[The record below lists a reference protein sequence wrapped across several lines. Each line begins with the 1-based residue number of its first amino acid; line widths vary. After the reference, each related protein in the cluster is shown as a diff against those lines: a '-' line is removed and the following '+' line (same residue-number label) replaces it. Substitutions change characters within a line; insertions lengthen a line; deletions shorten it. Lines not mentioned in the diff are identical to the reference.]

1 MSGAI
6 LLDRDGDGI
15 ATLCSGA
22 PQWLSVKR
30 RTADRCRLRFIDRGR
45 PEVGDAALP

>member
-22 PQWLSVKR
+22 PQWLTLTS
-30 RTADRCRLRFIDRGR
+30 G
-45 PEVGDAALP
+45 